1 MIETWKPDEQTQNKK
16 ERIDIQKVIEAT
28 KKYEL

>member
-1 MIETWKPDEQTQNKK
+1 MIETWKPDEQTQNKQ